1 MPSADVN
8 YLAVLVAAAATFA
21 LGALWYS
28 PAVLGKQWMHAH
40 GYTPEK
46 VKEMQKTAGRA
57 YVVSFAC
64 YIVLASVLSLL
75 AGYTGATTMVQ
86 GLWLG
91 FLVWIGFAATLGLT
105 AHMFSD
111 KRLATYLI
119 DAGYQLAFLLLM
131 GVILAVWR

>member
-40 GYTPEK
+40 GYTLEK